1 MDLTT
6 LDIHECWKPIFE
18 KHSDLINEIFTY
30 SESFELPVY
39 PPKEQIFRVFSKDV
53 STIKVVLLGQDPY
66 HQKGQANGLAFSV
79 NEDLKKIPPSLQN
92 IFKELSSTY
101 PERNYKFNHGNL
113 EKWFYDEHIFL
124 LNTSLSVIESSAGIF
139 IVKWRP
145 FTDDII
151 KFIDENN
158 KNCVYLLLGKHA
170 EESMK
175 FIEDKS
181 RCIVG
186 VHPSPLSAN
195 RGFIGSKIFMSV
207 EEKLGHGIDWSI

>member
-6 LDIHECWKPIFE
+6 NDIHECWKPIFE

-39 PPKEQIFRVFSKDV
+39 PPKDQIFRVFSKDV
-53 STIKVVLLGQDPY
+53 SSIKVLLLGQDPY
-66 HQKGQANGLAFSV
+66 HQKGQANGLSFSV
-79 NEDLKKIPPSLQN
+79 NEDVKIPPSLVN
-92 IFKELSSTY
+92 IYKELVSTY

-113 EKWFYDEHIFL
+113 EKWFFDENIFL
-124 LNTSLSVIESSAGIF
+124 LNTSLSVIEGCAGIL
-139 IVKWRP
+139 IVKWRH

-158 KNCVYLLLGKHA
+158 KKCVYLLLGKHA
-170 EESMK
+170 EEKMK
-175 FIEDKS
+175 LIEDKS

-195 RGFIGSKIFMSV
+195 RGFIGSKIFKKV
-207 EEKLGHGIDWSI
+207 EEKLGHGIDWSV

>member
-39 PPKEQIFRVFSKDV
+39 PPKDQIFRVFSKDV

-92 IFKELSSTY
+92 IFKELSNTY

-170 EESMK
+170 EDKMK

-195 RGFIGSKIFMSV
+195 RGFIGSKIFMNV
-207 EEKLGHGIDWSI
+207 EERLGHGIDWSI